1 MLNNLVELSLRY
13 KFLVLVAFGVVAF
26 LGWRA
31 VTTVPIDAFPDVTP
45 VQVNIYT
52 ESPGLAAEDV
62 EQLLTFPVESGMAGL
77 QGVEEIRSVSLFGLS
92 YVAVYFEDD
101 MDIYF
106 VRRLV
111 MERLQEVADRIPEG
125 YGTPEMGPNTSG
137 LGQVFWYTVE
147 RVDQALEGTDT
158 EGATS
163 AQTPGRGG
171 SASSTGTA
179 GAGVTAAGGGSAEQ
193 ARAIAELM
201 DLRTLQDWS
210 VRLIL
215 RTAPG
220 VDDVL
225 SWGGQERQYQV
236 VVDPLR
242 LIKYGL
248 SLRQL
253 IEAVERNNGQ
263 VGGQYIDQGP
273 EQYLVRGLGL
283 VHDERDIGNIVI
295 KVEDGTPVYVRD
307 VAEVVQGPA
316 LRFGEVT
323 RDGREVVLGMT
334 LARIGEN
341 AKDVVDA
348 VKKKAAIV
356 ASALPEGVVLRP
368 VYERTD
374 LVEKAV
380 DTAVRALVE
389 GSILVAIVLFLF
401 LGELRS
407 ALVVISALPLAMLIA
422 FIFMGEVGL
431 SANLM
436 SLAGLAIG
444 IGMMVDG
451 AVVMVENSFRIMA
464 ERRAEGATVNRTA
477 AVLAAAREVANP
489 VAFAIL
495 IIIVVFLPLFSLQ
508 GLEGKLFKPMAF
520 NISFAMA
527 GSLLLTL
534 TLIPVLAALILKPK
548 VERDTWLVAGI
559 KRGYMPLLRWS
570 LAHKKTVGLS
580 AILALVA
587 SLALF
592 PLLGKEFMPQLQEG
606 SIMWRVT
613 SIPSASLDES
623 IAVSKRIEEA
633 LSAFPE
639 VETTLAMI
647 GRAQKGE
654 TADVNYMEIYTGL
667 KSKEHWTHGSIEAL
681 ADTMRER
688 LEAVVPTA
696 VIAFTQPIQMRV
708 EELIS
713 GVRATLA
720 IKLYGEDLS
729 ELDRLSEQIKGVVA
743 QVPGVADLSLEAN
756 LGKPQIR
763 IQVDRMRLA
772 RYGMNAD
779 EVLTVVRNGIG
790 NEPVSTLIDG
800 VRRFDITVR
809 LPDANKETVE
819 SIGAIPLR
827 TGDGAVIPLSRVADI
842 GVAEGYSFVRREQL
856 QRYAVIQMDVRGRDV
871 DGFVS
876 DANALIGAQ
885 IDLPPGYWIEWGGA
899 FENQQRALQRL
910 SVIVP
915 LTIFFIFVLLYT
927 AFNSMKYATLII
939 ANVPFATIGGLVA
952 LYATGQYLS
961 VPSAIGFIA
970 VFGVAMLNGIVLV
983 SFINE
988 LREKGLTVSE
998 AVLRGTELRLRPV
1011 LMTASVA
1018 ILGLIPMLLSSGVG
1032 AETQRPLAKVVVGGL
1047 ITSTALTLLLLPV
1060 IYEWIEGRTPKDPK
1074 EEKP

>member
-1 MLNNLVELSLRY
+1 MLNKLVESALQY
-13 KFLVLVAFGVVAF
+13 KFLVIITFLVVGFM
-26 LGWRA
+26 GWRA
-31 VTTVPIDAFPDVTP
+31 VNTVPIDAFPDVTP

-77 QGVEEIRSVSLFGLS
+77 PGVQEIRSVSLFGLS

-111 MERLQEVADRIPEG
+111 MERLAEVGDRIPEG

-147 RVDQALEGTDT
+147 QADEKL
-158 EGATS
+158 
-163 AQTPGRGG
+163 
-171 SASSTGTA
+171 A
-179 GAGVTAAGGGSAEQ
+179 GADSE
-193 ARAIAELM
+193 M
-201 DLRTLQDWS
+201 DLRTLQDWTI
-210 VRLIL
+210 RLIL

-220 VDDVL
+220 VDDVM

-236 VVDPLR
+236 QIDPLK

-248 SLRQL
+248 GYRDVMEV
-253 IEAVERNNGQ
+253 IEANNRQ

-283 VHDERDIGNIVI
+283 VRGEEDLGNIVV
-295 KVEDGTPVYVRD
+295 KEADGTPVYLKD
-307 VAEVVQGPA
+307 IATISQAGA
-316 LRFGEVT
+316 LRFGAVT
-323 RDGREVVLGMT
+323 RDGKEVVLGMA
-334 LARIGEN
+334 LSRIGEN
-341 AKDVVDA
+341 AKNVVDA
-348 VKKKAAIV
+348 VKDKVDIAEQ
-356 ASALPEGVVLRP
+356 ALPDGVVIKP
-368 VYERTD
+368 IYDRTE

-380 DTAVRALVE
+380 STAENALIE

-407 ALVVISALPLAMLIA
+407 AFVVIAALPLAMLIA
-422 FIFMGEVGL
+422 FIFMENAGL

-451 AVVMVENSFRIMA
+451 AVVMVENSFRVMS
-464 ERRAEGATVNRTA
+464 ERREAGENVNRTA
-477 AVLAAAREVANP
+477 AVLEAAREVANP
-489 VAFAIL
+489 ISFAIL
-495 IIIVVFLPLFSLQ
+495 IIIVVFLPLFSLE

-534 TLIPVLAALILKPK
+534 TIIPVLAALILKPK
-548 VERDTWLVAGI
+548 EEKDTFLVAWI
-559 KRGYMPLLRWS
+559 KKRYLPLLEWA
-570 LAHKKTVGLS
+570 LGHKKAVVSG
-580 AILALVA
+580 AVALLLG

-592 PLLGKEFMPQLQEG
+592 PFLGKEFMPQLQEG

-613 SIPSASLDES
+613 SIPSTSLDQS
-623 IAVSKRIEEA
+623 IKISKDIELA
-633 LSAFPE
+633 LGEFPE
-639 VETTLAMI
+639 VETTIAMI
-647 GRAQKGE
+647 GRAEKGE
-654 TADVNYMEIYTGL
+654 TADVNYMEIYTAL
-667 KSKEHWTHGSIEAL
+667 KPHDEWSNDRSIEEL
-681 ADTMRER
+681 ADDMREK
-688 LEAVVPTA
+688 LEKVVPTS

-720 IKLYGEDLS
+720 VKLYGEDLG
-729 ELDRLSEQIKGVVA
+729 ELDRLSARIKEAVSA
-743 QVPGVADLSLEAN
+743 VPGVADLSLEAN
-756 LGKPQIR
+756 IGKPQVR
-763 IQVDRMRLA
+763 IQVNRAALA

-779 EVLTVVRNGIG
+779 DILDIVRTGIG

-800 VRRFDITVR
+800 VKRFDITARLQDASKASVEAIKAIPVR
-809 LPDANKETVE
+809 T
-819 SIGAIPLR
+819 SSGAIISLA
-827 TGDGAVIPLSRVADI
+827 DVADVS
-842 GVAEGYSFVRREQL
+842 VAEGYSFVRREQL

-871 DGFVS
+871 DGFVQ
-876 DANALIGAQ
+876 DANRVISEQ
-885 IDLPPGYWIEWGGA
+885 VEMPPGYWIEWGGA
-899 FENQQRALQRL
+899 FENQQRALARL

-927 AFNSMKYATLII
+927 AFNSVRFATLII
-939 ANVPFATIGGLVA
+939 ANVPFATAGGLIGLFV
-952 LYATGQYLS
+952 TGQYVS

-988 LREKGLTVSE
+988 LRAKGMTVQE
-998 AVLRGTELRLRPV
+998 AVRRGTELRLRPV

-1018 ILGLIPMLLSSGVG
+1018 ILGLVPMLLSSGVG
-1032 AETQRPLAKVVVGGL
+1032 AETQRPLATVVVGGL
-1047 ITSTALTLLLLPV
+1047 FTSTLLTLVLLPV
-1060 IYEWIEGRTPKDPK
+1060 IYDWMESKGLQGR
-1074 EEKP
+1074 